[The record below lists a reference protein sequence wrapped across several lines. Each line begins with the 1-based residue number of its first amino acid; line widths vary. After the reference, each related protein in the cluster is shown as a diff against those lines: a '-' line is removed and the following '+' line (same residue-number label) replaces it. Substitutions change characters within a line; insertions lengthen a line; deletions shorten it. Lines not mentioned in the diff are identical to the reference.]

1 MSAMVS
7 ESSVAVMRYTAH
19 VEEIVHEK
27 VLDINLHGKLTSRD
41 YKYLVPEIERL
52 IRNRGKI
59 RILVTM
65 HEFDGWDLG
74 ALWEEIKW
82 EWKHF
87 ADVERL
93 AIVGEERWQTW
104 MACFCKPFT
113 AATVRHFKFDRLEQ
127 AYTWLEEP

>member
-65 HEFDGWDLG
+65 HEFDGWSRGTMGGNQMGMETL
-74 ALWEEIKW
+74 
-82 EWKHF
+82 
-87 ADVERL
+87 R
-93 AIVGEERWQTW
+93 
-104 MACFCKPFT
+104 
-113 AATVRHFKFDRLEQ
+113 
-127 AYTWLEEP
+127 